1 MKRSW
6 TENTE
11 ERASARRR
19 KRNREMRTLVLLI
32 CLVVMTAVLYL
43 AISIFS
49 WMDSRLQK
57 EEGGSLPVMGEGID
71 GSDSEGNAAGEEN
84 KGGNA
89 DGESGGGTEDASQVS
104 SSKVYSQEEL
114 DDFVVN
120 AKEEAASDVL
130 DIIRQG
136 LGGGDTIM
144 ETLRPLYP
152 EELIVYSG
160 GKYNFVPINRSLKQ
174 SSLAEANLNILEN
187 GEYQYLQDGQV
198 ISHKGIDV
206 SKHQGSIDWNLV
218 AQDGVEFAFIRVGYR
233 GYGTGKMV
241 EDEQYEANIQGAL
254 AAGIK
259 VGVYYYSQAITREEV
274 LEEAAFVLEKIK
286 PYQIDCPVVFDVE
299 KVSGEPGRMNDISVE
314 DRTEFTRL
322 FCETIENAGY
332 RPMIYHNTEMGA
344 MMINLEP
351 LEAYDKWFA
360 AYSDKFYYPYEYKVW
375 QYSQSGTVPG
385 IKGAVDLNISFA
397 PLWEE

>member
-1 MKRSW
+1 M
-6 TENTE
+6 
-11 ERASARRR
+11 RR
-19 KRNREMRTLVLLI
+19 KKRARGMRTLAVLT
-32 CLVVMTAVLYL
+32 CLVVMTAVMYL
-43 AISIFS
+43 TVSIFA
-49 WMDSRLQK
+49 WMNERLK
-57 EEGGSLPVMGEGID
+57 NEGNEPGPAVGEGSGSPEGGDGSPGSDGTADPNGEDALPVY
-71 GSDSEGNAAGEEN
+71 
-84 KGGNA
+84 
-89 DGESGGGTEDASQVS
+89 

-114 DDFVVN
+114 EDFIVN
-120 AKEEAASDVL
+120 AQEEAASDVL
-130 DIIRQG
+130 DTIRQG
-136 LGGGDTIM
+136 LDSGDTIM

-174 SSLAEANLNILEN
+174 STLVEANLNVLET
-187 GEYQYLQDGQV
+187 GEYQYLQDGRV

-206 SKHQGSIDWNLV
+206 SKHQGTIDWNLV

-241 EDEQYEANIQGAL
+241 EDEQFEANIQGAL

-274 LEEAAFVLEKIK
+274 LEEADFVLEKIK

-299 KVSGEPGRMNDISVE
+299 KVTGEPGRMNDISVE

-322 FCETIENAGY
+322 FCETVKNAGY
-332 RPMIYHNTEMGA
+332 NPMVYHNTEMGA
-344 MMINLEP
+344 MLINLEP
-351 LEAYDKWFA
+351 LEEYDKWFA
-360 AYSDKFYYPYEYKVW
+360 AYSDTFYYPYEYKVW
-375 QYSQSGTVPG
+375 QYSQSGTVQG
-385 IKGAVDLNISFA
+385 IKGAVDLNISFE